1 MSTCDPRPLDA
12 LVALVTGAAGG
23 GIGEHAAM
31 LLADSGATVLVNGRD
46 AERVRAVVAEITA
59 RGGKAHALV
68 ADVSRADAVAA
79 MCAQA
84 LQIQGHVDIVV
95 HNAAGGAP
103 NAPVEALDPADWR
116 ADMAT
121 ILDAAFELCRHLVPG
136 MRASGFGRIVFVSSS
151 AARRGSF
158 GRAASYAA
166 AKAGLHGLARQLALE
181 LGPDGIAVNV
191 VAPSQIDTPRVRRN
205 GRRNDESLTAYARTV
220 PLRRVGRPDEV
231 ARLIVHLSDP
241 RAGYLTGAVIP
252 IDGGSALAG
261 SATATLAREPEL
273 S

>member
-1 MSTCDPRPLDA
+1 MSTCDRRPLDA
-12 LVALVTGAAGG
+12 RVGLVTGAAGG
-23 GIGEHAAM
+23 GIGEHAAT
-31 LLADSGATVLVNGRD
+31 LLADQGASVLINGRD
-46 AERVRAVVAEITA
+46 PERVRAVVAGIVG

-68 ADVSRADAVAA
+68 ADVSRADQVAA
-79 MCAQA
+79 MCADA
-84 LQIQGHVDIVV
+84 LRLHGRVDLVV
-95 HNAAGGAP
+95 HNAAGGAA
-103 NAPVEALDPADWR
+103 NVPVEALDPAAWR
-116 ADMAT
+116 ADIAT

-136 MRASGFGRIVFVSSS
+136 MRAGGFGRIVFVSSS
-151 AARRGSF
+151 AARRGSV

-205 GRRNDESLTAYARTV
+205 GRRSDESLAAYARSV

-231 ARLIVHLSDP
+231 ARLIAHLCDP
-241 RAGYLTGAVIP
+241 RAGYVTGAVIP

-261 SATATLAREPEL
+261 SVTATLAREPAE